1 MKSLNIKDIKKLI
14 VFTIIIL
21 FAFIYIKEI
30 FSIIVY
36 IINLFMPFIIGL
48 GIAFVLNVLVN
59 VIEKKWFKNWHT
71 TLLTKR
77 TVSLV
82 LALAIVIGFLAFL
95 LFLIIPNLQNTI
107 AIFADSIPT
116 YNEHIQR

>member
-36 IINLFMPFIIGL
+36 IINLFMPFIVGL

-95 LFLIIPNLQNTI
+95 
-107 AIFADSIPT
+107 
-116 YNEHIQR
+116 